1 MRRILLLLLLF
12 VVTPTATAEEVDAE
26 RYTVNQI
33 VNNEKAPTGV
43 IFAVREYDEDALVW
57 VLPRVEKYM
66 REIRKNHPD
75 ISIAMMSHG
84 DELVSLSN
92 TRLKEYNRMH
102 KLLKKLVT
110 EENLRFHICG
120 TMAEMNGLG
129 VDDFPEYVDVVPF
142 GPSQVEDYINLGYV
156 LIDLELTW

>member
-12 VVTPTATAEEVDAE
+12 VVLPAATAEEVDAE
-26 RYTVNQI
+26 RYAINQI
-33 VNNEKAPTGV
+33 VKDETAPAGV

-66 REIRKNHPD
+66 REIRSSHPG

-84 DELVSLSN
+84 DELISLSN
-92 TRLKEYNRMH
+92 TRLKEYSSMH

-110 EENLRFHICG
+110 EESLRFHICG
-120 TMAEMNGLG
+120 SMADMNGFG

-142 GPSQVEDYINLGYV
+142 GPSQVEDYLKLGYV